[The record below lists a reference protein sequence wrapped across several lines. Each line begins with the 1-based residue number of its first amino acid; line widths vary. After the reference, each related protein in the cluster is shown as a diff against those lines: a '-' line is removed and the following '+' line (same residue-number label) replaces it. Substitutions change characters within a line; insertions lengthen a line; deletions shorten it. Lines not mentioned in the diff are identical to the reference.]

1 MLPASGAQLLPPL
14 ALYIHLP
21 WCIRKCPYCDFN
33 SYASTAPPAEH
44 YIQQLLADL
53 ENELQNPAA
62 QRPLSSI
69 FIGGGTPSLFSG
81 AAIQTLLNGIRSRTA
96 LLPNLEITLE
106 ANPGAA
112 DARRFAAYRAAGVN
126 RLSIGIQSLSAAQL
140 TQLGRIHNPDQAR
153 AAIAAARDAGFDN
166 LNIDMM
172 FALPAQRLREAA
184 IDLEAALEFL
194 PEHISY
200 YQLTLEPDTVFHTK
214 PPILP
219 DDEVAAEMAIQ
230 GRELLAQAGFAQ
242 YEVSAYSRPH
252 YQCRHNLNYWQFGDY
267 LGIGAGAHGKL
278 TDARLDN
285 ESWRIWRTVKHAH
298 PSIYLQA
305 AANDFIANRTEL
317 SADDC
322 VCEFALNALRLT
334 DGFNTELFTQ
344 TTGLPFAHLE
354 THVAQA
360 IADGLLSVDGDHIQ
374 PTALGR
380 DFLDDLV
387 GRFA

>member
-1 MLPASGAQLLPPL
+1 
-14 ALYIHLP
+14 
-21 WCIRKCPYCDFN
+21 
-33 SYASTAPPAEH
+33 
-44 YIQQLLADL
+44 
-53 ENELQNPAA
+53 
-62 QRPLSSI
+62 
-69 FIGGGTPSLFSG
+69 
-81 AAIQTLLNGIRSRTA
+81 
-96 LLPNLEITLE
+96 
-106 ANPGAA
+106 
-112 DARRFAAYRAAGVN
+112 
-126 RLSIGIQSLSAAQL
+126 
-140 TQLGRIHNPDQAR
+140 
-153 AAIAAARDAGFDN
+153 
-166 LNIDMM
+166 M

>member
-1 MLPASGAQLLPPL
+1 MAKPSRTTSV
-14 ALYIHLP
+14 I
-21 WCIRKCPYCDFN
+21 F
-33 SYASTAPPAEH
+33 
-44 YIQQLLADL
+44 
-53 ENELQNPAA
+53 
-62 QRPLSSI
+62 I

-81 AAIQTLLNGIRSRTA
+81 AAIQTLLNGIRARTA

-112 DARRFAAYRAAGVN
+112 EARHFAAYRAAGVN
-126 RLSIGIQSLSAAQL
+126 RLSIGVQSLSAAQL
-140 TQLGRIHNPDQAR
+140 TTLQRIHNPDQAR

-166 LNIDMM
+166 LNLDLM

-184 IDLEAALEFL
+184 IDLEAALEL
-194 PEHISY
+194 APEHISY
-200 YQLTLEPDTVFHTK
+200 YQLTIEPDTLFHAN

-230 GRELLAQAGFAQ
+230 GRELLAQAGFMQ
-242 YEVSAYSRPH
+242 YEVSAYSQRNH
-252 YQCRHNLNYWQFGDY
+252 QCRHNLNYWQFGDY

-278 TDARLDN
+278 TEVILN
-285 ESWRIWRTVKHAH
+285 NKSWRIWRTAKHAH

-334 DGFNTELFTQ
+334 DGFNTELFMQ
-344 TTGLPFAHLE
+344 TTGLPLTYLA
-354 THVAQA
+354 AQITSA